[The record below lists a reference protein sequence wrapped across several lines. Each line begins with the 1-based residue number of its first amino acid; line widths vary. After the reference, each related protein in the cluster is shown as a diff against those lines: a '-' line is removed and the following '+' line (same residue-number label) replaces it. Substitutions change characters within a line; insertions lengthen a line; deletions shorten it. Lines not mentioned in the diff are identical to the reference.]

1 MNVETFC
8 EFYERVGFHIIES
21 PSSYWL
27 NLRSRIY
34 VALPPHS
41 IINPDVEEV
50 NELIVRHRLLGAK
63 YSSPANGTGVTGGI
77 WMCDNKAY
85 DLSSLKKRTRA
96 HVRKGL
102 KVCDCHE
109 IDFDY
114 LGREGLALNRETMA
128 RQGRDDPLFSN
139 EKRWR
144 RLTSAGKAVA
154 GAQAWGALLDGQLA
168 AYLITFQVDDVLCIL
183 YGMCHTSMLPH
194 RPNHVLLYTLV
205 TTSMARPDIRR
216 VSGGPASIFDLP
228 SLDQY
233 KTSMGFKKEPA
244 ELVVVLHPWLR
255 PMLLSRL
262 GQGALAV
269 TRRLHPKSDSLKR
282 TAAILDIARASR
294 PRSSQD
300 AYAQG
305 SETGEAGSAAK
316 LERPD
321 MLA

>member
-8 EFYERVGFHIIES
+8 QFYERVGFHIIES

-27 NLRSRIY
+27 DLRSRFYI
-34 VALPPHS
+34 ALPLHS

-50 NELIVRHRLLGAK
+50 SELIARHRLIGAK
-63 YSSPANGTGVTGGI
+63 YSSPANGIGVTGGI
-77 WMCDNKAY
+77 WMCDNKEY

-102 KVCDCHE
+102 KACDCHE

-114 LGREGLALNRETMA
+114 LCREGLALNRETMA

-144 RLTSAGKAVA
+144 RLTAAGKAVV
-154 GAQAWGALLDGQLA
+154 GAQAWGALVDGQLA

-183 YGMCHTSMLPH
+183 YGMCHTDMLPH
-194 RPNHVLLYTLV
+194 RPNHALVYTLI
-205 TTSMARPDIRR
+205 TTSMARPDVRC

-233 KTSMGFKKEPA
+233 KISMGFKKEPA

-262 GQGALAV
+262 GQRALAV
-269 TRRLHPKSDSLKR
+269 ARRLRPGSDSLKR
-282 TAAILDIARASR
+282 AAAILDIARTSR
-294 PRSSQD
+294 PRSSQK
-300 AYAQG
+300 ACAQG
-305 SETGEAGSAAK
+305 SEAG
-316 LERPD
+316 
-321 MLA
+321 